1 MPSTV
6 PAATPGTPPAAPHQ
20 PLLHWFLP
28 TGGDGRDPGGVT
40 AVQGRTGAATRRPAD
55 IGYLSQVARAA
66 EQAGFHSLLTP
77 VGLGCVDPWILT
89 AALAQHTDRIGFL
102 VAFRAGFASP
112 TLLAQQADAFRRFA
126 GGRLRLNVV
135 TGGDPAEQRAYG
147 DHLAHDERYARTAE
161 LMAALR
167 TLLAGAE
174 AGHEGTHFRLQ
185 GARLV
190 DPAVEY
196 PVPLYFGGASP
207 AAEDVAARHADVQ
220 LLWGEPPSAIAE
232 RIARLRAKADAADR
246 VAASPHA
253 GAPLRFGL
261 RLHVISRDTAAEA
274 WAEAD
279 RILSRLD
286 PAAVRASQE
295 RFARMDSVGQARMAA
310 LHGGSADAAKLE
322 ISPNLWAGIGLVREG
337 AGTALV
343 GSHDEV
349 ARRLHEYRALGVD
362 EFVLS
367 GYPHLEEA
375 YRVGEEVAPR
385 LRALVDA
392 PDPAPDGLPATA
404 PSAPAAAPG
413 SPTSAAP
420 APATAAATAEAAR
433 A

>member
-1 MPSTV
+1 MPTTV
-6 PAATPGTPPAAPHQ
+6 PSATSGTPSSTPTPQ

-40 AVQGRTGAATRRPAD
+40 AVQGRTDAATRRPAD

-66 EQAGFHSLLTP
+66 EQAGFQSLLTP

-135 TGGDPAEQRAYG
+135 TGGDPVEQRAYG

-167 TLLAGAE
+167 SLLDGGDAD
-174 AGHEGTHFRLQ
+174 HEGDHFRLQ

-190 DPAVEY
+190 DPAVQH

-207 AAEDVAARHADVQ
+207 AAEDVAAAHADVQ
-220 LLWGEPPSAIAE
+220 LLWGEPPAAIGE
-232 RIARLRAKADAADR
+232 RIRRLRAKTEAVR
-246 VAASPHA
+246 GESTS
-253 GAPLRFGL
+253 LRFGL
-261 RLHVISRDTAAEA
+261 RLHVVARDTAAQA

-286 PAAVRASQE
+286 PEAVRASQA
-295 RFARMDSVGQARMAA
+295 RFAAMDSVGQARMAA

-322 ISPNLWAGIGLVREG
+322 IAPNLWAGIGLVREG

-343 GSHDEV
+343 GSHEEV
-349 ARRLHEYRALGVD
+349 AQRLYEYRALGVD

-392 PDPAPDGLPATA
+392 ADA
-404 PSAPAAAPG
+404 PSHLKEGAGAH
-413 SPTSAAP
+413 TE
-420 APATAAATAEAAR
+420 EAAG

>member
-1 MPSTV
+1 MPDD
-6 PAATPGTPPAAPHQ
+6 PF
-20 PLLHWFLP
+20 LLHWFLP

-40 AVQGRTGAATRRPAD
+40 AVQGRTSAATRRPAG
-55 IGYLSQVARAA
+55 IGYLTQVARAA

-89 AALAQHTDRIGFL
+89 SALAQHTDRIGFL
-102 VAFRAGFASP
+102 VAFRAGLAGP
-112 TLLAQQADAFRRFA
+112 TLIAQQADAFRRFA

-147 DHLAHDERYARTAE
+147 DDLDHDQRYARTDE
-161 LMAALR
+161 VMAVLR
-167 TLLAGAE
+167 DLLRGE
-174 AGHEGTHFRLQ
+174 RVDHRGEHLRIED
-185 GARLV
+185 ARLH
-190 DPAVEY
+190 DPAVQY

-207 AAEDVAARHADVQ
+207 AAEAVAARRADVQ
-220 LLWGEPPSAIAE
+220 LLWGEPPAALAE
-232 RIARLRAKADAADR
+232 RIGRLRAAAP
-246 VAASPHA
+246 A
-253 GAPLRFGL
+253 LRFGL

-279 RILSRLD
+279 RILAGFD

-295 RFARMDSVGQARMAA
+295 RFARMDSTGQARMTA
-310 LHGGSADAAKLE
+310 LHGGSADATALE
-322 ISPNLWAGIGLVREG
+322 VAPNLWAGIGLVREG

-349 ARRLHEYRALGVD
+349 AQRLFEYHRLGIG
-362 EFVLS
+362 EFILS

-385 LRALVDA
+385 LRALVAGAGAGAGVDA
-392 PDPAPDGLPATA
+392 G
-404 PSAPAAAPG
+404 
-413 SPTSAAP
+413 
-420 APATAAATAEAAR
+420 AR